1 MGRGG
6 VSGKA
11 VLGRGLHG
19 ELAAIY
25 LRERAASRHSHGG
38 GQRGIRQS
46 AAALLERDS
55 RETCRMQWS
64 TVDGRWPM
72 VNGQWSKD
80 DLSECLP
87 SEGAVQRRG
96 AIVGALKRRW

>member
-1 MGRGG
+1 MGRDG

-11 VLGRGLHG
+11 VVGRGLHG

-64 TVDGRWPM
+64 TVDGRWSM
-72 VNGQWSKD
+72 VNGQWSMVNGQRTTCQNAYLVKARCSD
-80 DLSECLP
+80 
-87 SEGAVQRRG
+87 AVQ
-96 AIVGALKRRW
+96 